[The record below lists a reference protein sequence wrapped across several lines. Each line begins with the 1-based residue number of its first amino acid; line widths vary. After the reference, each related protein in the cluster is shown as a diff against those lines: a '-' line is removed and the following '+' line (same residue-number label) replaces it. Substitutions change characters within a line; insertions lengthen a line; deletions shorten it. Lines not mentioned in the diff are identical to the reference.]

1 MTNNLTRT
9 GSAGERLEIDD
20 GDSHFGLAPSSI
32 RLLVE
37 NTADGILLVDPDGAV
52 LYANAAAARIFGRRR
67 RDLLDVSL
75 GRPIV
80 EGEATE
86 ITVRRPNLSPA
97 AVELRVVEVEWN
109 GEHALLANLRDVSL
123 QRANEQRLRELQ
135 KLEALGKLA
144 ASIAHDF
151 RNLIM
156 VVQAGLRLIG
166 SKIREGGPPE
176 DVAILIQE
184 IMQRTHNAEALT
196 GQLLTFSRKQVL
208 SPKLVDINERILS
221 MASILGPTLGR
232 GISIRTELDD
242 NVGTLE
248 IDSDQLDVALLNLA
262 VNARDAMDGRGTLSI
277 ATGVVAGGAASSS
290 HLIRITVTDTGVGM
304 DAQTKARAFEPFF
317 TTKGDGK
324 GTGLGLSQVYG
335 FVAQSGGQVRI
346 DMSPGLAPASIC
358 SCRGTRQTL
367 THLRA
372 SEREWL
378 MAPAPAKY
386 RDSRGL
392 RSMRKPRAGDNA
404 VDRQCKSRAR
414 MLIFFVANRPRPEP
428 CRSTKQ
434 NLSQCWRSESCLPSA
449 SDWPRDSCA
458 CRL

>member
-1 MTNNLTRT
+1 MTNNLTPT

-20 GDSHFGLAPSSI
+20 GDSHFGLAPSSF

-97 AVELRVVEVEWN
+97 AVEFRVVEVEWN

-144 ASIAHDF
+144 AGIAHDF
-151 RNLIM
+151 RSLIM

-176 DVAILIQE
+176 DVAMLIQE
-184 IMQRTHNAEALT
+184 IMQRTHNAEAFT
-196 GQLLTFSRKQVL
+196 GQMLTFSRKQVL

-221 MASILGPTLGR
+221 IASILGPTLGR

-277 ATGVVAGGAASSS
+277 ATGVVAGGAASSL
-290 HLIRITVTDTGVGM
+290 HLIRITITDTGVGM

-335 FVAQSGGQVRI
+335 FVVQSGGQVRI
-346 DMSPGLAPASIC
+346 DSEPGA
-358 SCRGTRQTL
+358 GTRVNL
-367 THLRA
+367 LLPRNPPDPDP
-372 SEREWL
+372 
-378 MAPAPAKY
+378 PA
-386 RDSRGL
+386 G
-392 RSMRKPRAGDNA
+392 
-404 VDRQCKSRAR
+404 
-414 MLIFFVANRPRPEP
+414 E
-428 CRSTKQ
+428 
-434 NLSQCWRSESCLPSA
+434 
-449 SDWPRDSCA
+449 
-458 CRL
+458 